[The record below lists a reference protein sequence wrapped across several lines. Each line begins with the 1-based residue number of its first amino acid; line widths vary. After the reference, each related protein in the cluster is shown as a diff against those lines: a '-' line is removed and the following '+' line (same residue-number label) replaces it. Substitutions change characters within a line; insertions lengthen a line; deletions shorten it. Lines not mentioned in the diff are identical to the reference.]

1 MTYSVVVEHNGKA
14 TRLASGQ
21 GFFKALKGAR
31 EASAYGSKA
40 RVVSDAQWFAF
51 KDRTVRSFA

>member
-1 MTYSVVVEHNGKA
+1 MTYSVVIEHNGKA
-14 TRLASGQ
+14 TRLTSGQ

-31 EASAYGSKA
+31 EASAYGRKA

-51 KDRTVRSFA
+51 KDNMVRSYA